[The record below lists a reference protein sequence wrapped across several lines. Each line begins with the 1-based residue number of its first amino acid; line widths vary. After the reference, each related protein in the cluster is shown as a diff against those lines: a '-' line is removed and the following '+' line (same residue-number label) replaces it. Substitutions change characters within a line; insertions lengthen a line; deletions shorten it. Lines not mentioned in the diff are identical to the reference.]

1 MVIGYNYVFDME
13 LPTFYYNRA
22 EDTTAYDFTASL
34 TIARAHF
41 ACGKSGVLTFKLKS
55 AGSEE
60 WVDIQAVSDANY
72 YRAGTNPIQSEQ
84 QFTVPINQRN
94 MNFSLKLTSDHPY
107 PVSINSMMWE
117 GNYSPRYYKRT

>member
-1 MVIGYNYVFDME
+1 MIIGYNYLFDIE

-22 EDTTAYDFTASL
+22 QQGATYDFTASL

-41 ACGKSGVLTFKLKS
+41 SCGKSGALTFKVK
-55 AGSEE
+55 ANGSEE
-60 WVDIQAVSDANY
+60 WVDVQAVSDANY
-72 YRAGTNPIQSEQ
+72 YQASTNPVVSSKD
-84 QFTVPINQRN
+84 FTVPINQRN